1 MPERNQPVHPLGS
14 RARILLASVFGP
26 YAQDDEY
33 GSRRINPMELYQNQV
48 TRVQGGFSLRMFHR
62 SFGLM
67 MIQSNIEAPC
77 TLLDFPTLEAFSEEI
92 RENHYDIIGI
102 SGIVPNIGK
111 VRKMCEMIRRYRP
124 DAAIV
129 IGGHITNKEGLAE
142 IIDADHIVRGEGVR
156 WFQRYLGQD
165 DQAPFIHPL
174 AISGFGGRT
183 MGIGLGNRP
192 GGTAAILIPS
202 VGCPM
207 GCNFCSTSALF
218 GGKGKFVNFFETGD
232 ELFAAMCK
240 MEDKLKVKSFFTLD
254 ENFLLHKKR
263 ALRLLELMEADGKSW
278 AIYVFSSAR
287 ALKSYTIDQ
296 LVRLGIGWVW
306 MGLEGEESAY
316 DKLDGVDTH
325 ELVDLMQSHGIR
337 VLGSSII
344 GLEDHRPE
352 NMDAIIDY
360 AIGHETVFH
369 QFMLYTPIPGTPLYE
384 RHRQDGSLLPE
395 TEFPA
400 ADAHGQ
406 YRFNYRHPHIPAG
419 REEQYLLEAFGRDFA
434 VNGPS
439 LLRMIRVLLNGWQ
452 RYCKDPRPRIRKR
465 VAWESFPLRSTYAG
479 AVWAMRKWYRNDPRL
494 KEKATQ
500 LLADIYTAFGWKTRL
515 VTPFIGRFAWIALKR
530 EEARLAAGWSY
541 EPCSFHEKNAAAAAL
556 ENHPAT
562 QKAEARK
569 PRLVIDQPAET
580 FGK

>member
-1 MPERNQPVHPLGS
+1 
-14 RARILLASVFGP
+14 
-26 YAQDDEY
+26 
-33 GSRRINPMELYQNQV
+33 
-48 TRVQGGFSLRMFHR
+48 
-62 SFGLM
+62 
-67 MIQSNIEAPC
+67 
-77 TLLDFPTLEAFSEEI
+77 
-92 RENHYDIIGI
+92 
-102 SGIVPNIGK
+102 
-111 VRKMCEMIRRYRP
+111 
-124 DAAIV
+124 
-129 IGGHITNKEGLAE
+129 
-142 IIDADHIVRGEGVR
+142 
-156 WFQRYLGQD
+156 
-165 DQAPFIHPL
+165 
-174 AISGFGGRT
+174 
-183 MGIGLGNRP
+183 
-192 GGTAAILIPS
+192 
-202 VGCPM
+202 M

-240 MEDKLKVKSFFTLD
+240 MEEKLKVKSFFTLD

-263 ALRLLELMEADGKSW
+263 ALRLLDLMEANGKSW
-278 AIYVFSSAR
+278 AIYIFSSAR
-287 ALKSYTIDQ
+287 VLKSYTIDQ

-316 DKLDGVDTH
+316 DKLEGVDTRA
-325 ELVDLMQSHGIR
+325 LVDLLQSHGIR

-344 GLEDHRPE
+344 GLEEHRPE
-352 NMDAIIDY
+352 NMDAVIDY

-384 RHRQDGSLLPE
+384 RHRRDGSLMPE
-395 TEFPA
+395 AEFPA

-419 REEQYLLEAFGRDFA
+419 REEQYLLEAFRRDFA

-452 RYCKDPRPRIRKR
+452 LYGKDPRPRIRRR
-465 VAWESFPLRSTYAG
+465 VAWEVFPLRSTYAG
-479 AVWAMRKWYRNDPRL
+479 AVWAMRKWYRDDPRQ

-500 LLADIYTAFGWKTRL
+500 LLEDIYSAFGWKTRL
-515 VTPFIGRFAWIALKR
+515 VAPLIGRFAWIALKR

-541 EPCSFHEKNAAAAAL
+541 EPCFFHEKNAAALAL
-556 ENHPAT
+556 LKTHPAR
-562 QKAEARK
+562 QKTEARK